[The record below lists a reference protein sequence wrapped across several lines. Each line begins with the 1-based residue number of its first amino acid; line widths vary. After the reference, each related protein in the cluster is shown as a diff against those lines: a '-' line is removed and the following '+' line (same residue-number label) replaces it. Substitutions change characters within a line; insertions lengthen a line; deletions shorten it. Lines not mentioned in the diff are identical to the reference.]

1 MNSYALYQDI
11 QKRTGGE
18 VYMSMV
24 GPVRTGKSTF
34 IRRMMEMLV
43 LPRLT
48 EQEAAELTD
57 QLPVSGSGKTITTV
71 EPKFIPKKGV
81 SIPLSDEKGMD
92 LRIRFIDCV
101 GYMVEGAGGHME
113 NGQER
118 MVHTP
123 WNEEAIPFS
132 QAAEIGTKKVIYDHS
147 TIGIVMTTD
156 GSFGEIPRENYLP
169 AEERT
174 VNELKEIG
182 KPFLMVLNTNRP
194 AGKETRQ
201 LADSMA
207 EKYGVP
213 VLPINCDQLRQEDI
227 DTLFRNLLDVFPI
240 SEISFFLPKWLGLLS
255 EDSPILQEILK
266 EIRDFTENLHR
277 MKDVE
282 QGMKEVAH
290 PKMKGLRVDNCSLE
304 DGKVTVFVEMKEE
317 CYYEILSNVIGEKI
331 ENEQQFMGVLKSLSQ
346 MKREYNKLSEAWSN
360 VRAGGYG
367 VVNPSFEE
375 ISLEEPELIHQGNR
389 FGIKI
394 RAVAPSVQM
403 IRAEITTEI
412 APIVGSEEQAKDLIA
427 NMQGISKDKK
437 DEVWDTNVFGKTM
450 GQMVEEG
457 IGMKIARLTEDSQR
471 KIQESMQKIVNESNG
486 GLVCFII

>member
-34 IRRMMEMLV
+34 VRRMMEMLV
-43 LPRLT
+43 LPRIS
-48 EQEAAELTD
+48 EQESAELID

-92 LRIRFIDCV
+92 LRLRFIDCV

-113 NGQER
+113 NGEER

-123 WNEEAIPFS
+123 WSEEAIPFS
-132 QAAEIGTKKVIYDHS
+132 KAAEIGTGKVIHEHS

-156 GSFGEIPRENYLP
+156 GSFGELPRENFIP

-174 VNELKEIG
+174 ISELKEIG
-182 KPFLMVLNTNRP
+182 KPFLVILNTNRP
-194 AGKETRQ
+194 AGKDTRQ
-201 LADSMA
+201 LAEDMTA
-207 EKYGVP
+207 KYAVP
-213 VLPINCDQLRQEDI
+213 VIPINCDQLRQEDI
-227 DTLFRNLLDVFPI
+227 DTIFLNLLNVFPI
-240 SEISFFLPKWLGLLS
+240 AEISFYLPKWLGLLP
-255 EDSPILQEILK
+255 EDSPILQEILREIK
-266 EIRDFTENLHR
+266 EFTEKMHR

-282 QGMKEVAH
+282 RGMKEVSY
-290 PKMKGLRVDNCSLE
+290 PKMKGLRVDTCSLE
-304 DGKVTVFVEMKEE
+304 DGKVSVNVEMQEE
-317 CYYEILSNVIGEKI
+317 CYYEILSKVIGESI
-331 ENEQQFMGVLKSLSQ
+331 ENEQQFMDVLQDLAQIK
-346 MKREYNKLSEAWSN
+346 KEYGKLSEAWAN
-360 VRAGGYG
+360 VRQGGYG
-367 VVNPSFEE
+367 VVNPCFEE
-375 ISLEEPELIHQGNR
+375 ILLEEPELIHQGNR

-403 IRAEITTEI
+403 IRAEVTTEI

-427 NMQGISKDKK
+427 NMQGISRDKK

-457 IGMKIARLTEDSQR
+457 IAMKIARLTDDSQR